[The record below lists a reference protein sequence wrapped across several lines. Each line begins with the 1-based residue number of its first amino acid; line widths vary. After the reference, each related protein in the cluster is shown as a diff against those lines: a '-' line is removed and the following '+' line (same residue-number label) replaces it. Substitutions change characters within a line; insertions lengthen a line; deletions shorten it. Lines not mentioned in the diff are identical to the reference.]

1 MRSGKGWASSATR
14 RGRTLSLGVG
24 DELPPASGDE
34 SAGDMLQG
42 AIDRIASG
50 RQLPAVRDEQLTVGR
65 VEARIVLRDD
75 LHGGYRPDPAPFTSC
90 RRGPY
95 QPAHPL
101 EHPQMPQG
109 RVASQVTAFA
119 DQPISVTSGSKDSN
133 RECSPRARADGS
145 LGTTSRAYLTEHDTH
160 RPDLSVLRGL
170 SARPGSPRSARGPVL
185 RSRGS
190 SARRCGPRRGLPL

>member
-1 MRSGKGWASSATR
+1 MVDLAWSAIFVEGDR
-14 RGRTLSLGVG
+14 AIPLGVG

-90 RRGPY
+90 RR
-95 QPAHPL
+95 A
-101 EHPQMPQG
+101 
-109 RVASQVTAFA
+109 
-119 DQPISVTSGSKDSN
+119 PISRHTPSSIRK
-133 RECSPRARADGS
+133 CHRAE
-145 LGTTSRAYLTEHDTH
+145 LL
-160 RPDLSVLRGL
+160 
-170 SARPGSPRSARGPVL
+170 PRSR
-185 RSRGS
+185 
-190 SARRCGPRRGLPL
+190 